1 MAPFRSA
8 YSASKAALN
17 VLTSNLRMDLRDT
30 HPNVKVSLVMPGM
43 VSTDF
48 GKNAVGGSPPPPPGA
63 PIQTAEEVAR
73 AIASL
78 LESREAELYT
88 TPGFAAMARTYYEDV
103 GAFEAAMPAF
113 GKPRT

>member
-1 MAPFRSA
+1 
-8 YSASKAALN
+8 
-17 VLTSNLRMDLRDT
+17 MDLRDT